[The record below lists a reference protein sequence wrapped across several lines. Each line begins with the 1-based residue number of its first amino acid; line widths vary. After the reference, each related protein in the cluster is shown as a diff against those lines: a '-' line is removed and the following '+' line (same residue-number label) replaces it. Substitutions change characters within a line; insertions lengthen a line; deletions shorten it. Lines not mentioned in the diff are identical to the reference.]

1 MKKTLLILTLAVVL
15 CHLWLWAQTADAQG
29 DETSADTLLVK
40 PDKLDSL
47 FYAADSVAYHYAE
60 ERIYLYGDTN
70 VQYQDFS
77 ISSDSLMIDLKVE
90 QAFSYGYTVMQDGE
104 QILLGADVAYDIG
117 SQTGMLSRGVSR
129 IEKGFYSGAHIR
141 KVGSDIYDVDE
152 GTFTTCEHAD
162 PDFWFSAKRLRIY
175 RGDKIVGKPV
185 IAWVNHLPV
194 FYFPFMTISIKRGR
208 HPGFLVPEP
217 GYNNVDGKFIR
228 DISWYFPYQD
238 YADLILSLDLREK
251 TGWKAKLNT
260 EYIKRYLFNGG
271 LNASFQKGI
280 SGTQT
285 NYDWSLRANHHH
297 ELGERSTFDLN
308 LDFISNKRVWESSD
322 LIDESLAQRLTSS
335 ISYRKPLLSSYLN
348 VGAVYT
354 EDLINDRVNVILPS
368 ASFSLPSRPVYELF
382 LKPERSPDAWWSNLS
397 YNYNVRF
404 DHTGDIR
411 DPQRSFT
418 DIIWDNTPDPAD
430 STLFL
435 NQHNLG
441 LKHYLGLSYNWKLRG
456 WLNLQQGVNY
466 NESWFDRNKDGDHW
480 VRGNDYSAYASS
492 NFNIY
497 GIRNFRQGWLRSVRH
512 IMTPSASISY
522 NPDFSSNSQFYSFG
536 GISLSSAKET
546 ANLNL
551 ALDQKWQLKYGKAN
565 KKINDIFGFRSSS
578 SANLLSDGKKFQ
590 NITHTL
596 AFRPGSFSL
605 GNLALSGTELKLTG
619 FNLTYGAQFSF
630 SQSPYEMTLTD
641 WKFRNQYFSHTLSLS
656 GSAPYKKYFQKE
668 KNRIF
673 ESYEKVDSLQIRS
686 EELVAGESSENWR
699 ISLSQDV
706 FASGNLL
713 QPRSSNLRLD
723 TTLKL
728 TDNWSLSYGNYYN
741 LKDNELL
748 SQTLRVSRTLHCWKL
763 DITYL
768 RRNEFWEYRL
778 VLFNTELPDALR
790 FQTRDS
796 KRY

>member
-1 MKKTLLILTLAVVL
+1 
-15 CHLWLWAQTADAQG
+15 
-29 DETSADTLLVK
+29 
-40 PDKLDSL
+40 
-47 FYAADSVAYHYAE
+47 
-60 ERIYLYGDTN
+60 
-70 VQYQDFS
+70 
-77 ISSDSLMIDLKVE
+77 
-90 QAFSYGYTVMQDGE
+90 
-104 QILLGADVAYDIG
+104 
-117 SQTGMLSRGVSR
+117 
-129 IEKGFYSGAHIR
+129 
-141 KVGSDIYDVDE
+141 
-152 GTFTTCEHAD
+152 
-162 PDFWFSAKRLRIY
+162 
-175 RGDKIVGKPV
+175 
-185 IAWVNHLPV
+185 
-194 FYFPFMTISIKRGR
+194 
-208 HPGFLVPEP
+208 
-217 GYNNVDGKFIR
+217 
-228 DISWYFPYQD
+228 
-238 YADLILSLDLREK
+238 
-251 TGWKAKLNT
+251 
-260 EYIKRYLFNGG
+260 
-271 LNASFQKGI
+271 
-280 SGTQT
+280 
-285 NYDWSLRANHHH
+285 
-297 ELGERSTFDLN
+297 
-308 LDFISNKRVWESSD
+308 
-322 LIDESLAQRLTSS
+322 
-335 ISYRKPLLSSYLN
+335 
-348 VGAVYT
+348 
-354 EDLINDRVNVILPS
+354 
-368 ASFSLPSRPVYELF
+368 
-382 LKPERSPDAWWSNLS
+382 
-397 YNYNVRF
+397 
-404 DHTGDIR
+404 
-411 DPQRSFT
+411 
-418 DIIWDNTPDPAD
+418 
-430 STLFL
+430 
-435 NQHNLG
+435 
-441 LKHYLGLSYNWKLRG
+441 
-456 WLNLQQGVNY
+456 
-466 NESWFDRNKDGDHW
+466 

-619 FNLTYGAQFSF
+619 LNLTYGAQFSF

-656 GSAPYKKYFQKE
+656 GSAPYKKYFPKE

-673 ESYEKVDSLQIRS
+673 EPYEKVDSLQIRS